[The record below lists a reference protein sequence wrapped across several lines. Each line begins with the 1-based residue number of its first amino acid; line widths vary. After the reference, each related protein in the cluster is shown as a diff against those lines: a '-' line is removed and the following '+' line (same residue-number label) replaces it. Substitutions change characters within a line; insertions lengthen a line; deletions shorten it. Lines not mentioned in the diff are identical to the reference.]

1 MNILKTVVLSLYAF
15 FCVACSDK
23 NSSEEKVLLTESIP
37 VTFSGIVYGELSE
50 NGFVKP
56 MYPKIPL
63 MDSIPSALERS
74 TLINRRLSRVIKAY
88 VIKSSMTEYDSLK
101 IRLSMRK
108 EDKTPYDF
116 KPVNFVLYRNGEE
129 DGFYVFQTMT
139 NSKGKPLLFSKNEND
154 IGNFD
159 DAVVLCIKK
168 STDRFYYDLLE

>member
-1 MNILKTVVLSLYAF
+1 
-15 FCVACSDK
+15 
-23 NSSEEKVLLTESIP
+23 
-37 VTFSGIVYGELSE
+37 
-50 NGFVKP
+50 
-56 MYPKIPL
+56 
-63 MDSIPSALERS
+63 
-74 TLINRRLSRVIKAY
+74 
-88 VIKSSMTEYDSLK
+88 MTEYDSLK

-139 NSKGKPLLFSKNEND
+139 NSKGKPLLFTKNEND

>member
-1 MNILKTVVLSLYAF
+1 MNILKTVVLSLYVIL
-15 FCVACSDK
+15 CVACSDK

-50 NGFVKP
+50 NGFVNP
-56 MYPKIPL
+56 IYPKIPL

-116 KPVNFVLYRNGEE
+116 KPV
-129 DGFYVFQTMT
+129 
-139 NSKGKPLLFSKNEND
+139 KGKPLLFTKNEND

>member
-1 MNILKTVVLSLYAF
+1 MNILKTVVLSLYVIL
-15 FCVACSDK
+15 CVACSDK

-50 NGFVKP
+50 NGFVNP
-56 MYPKIPL
+56 IYPKIPL

-116 KPVNFVLYRNGEE
+116 KPVNLVLYRNGEE

-139 NSKGKPLLFSKNEND
+139 KSKGKPLLFSKNEND
-154 IGNFD
+154 IGYFD
-159 DAVVLCIKK
+159 DAIVLCIKK
-168 STDRFYYDLLE
+168 FTDRFYYDLLE

>member
-1 MNILKTVVLSLYAF
+1 MNILKTVVLSLYIIL
-15 FCVACSDK
+15 CVACSDK
-23 NSSEEKVLLTESIP
+23 NSGEKVLLTESVP
-37 VTFSGIVYGELSE
+37 VTFSGIVYGELRE
-50 NGFVKP
+50 NGFVKSFSP
-56 MYPKIPL
+56 RIPL
-63 MDSIPSALERS
+63 MDSISSATERS
-74 TLINRRLSRVIKAY
+74 KLINSRLSRVIKAY
-88 VIKSSMTEYDSLK
+88 VIKSSMTERDSLK

-139 NSKGKPLLFSKNEND
+139 KSKGKPLLFSKNEND

>member
-1 MNILKTVVLSLYAF
+1 MNILKIVVLSLYVF

-23 NSSEEKVLLTESIP
+23 NSSEKVLLTESFP
-37 VTFSGIVYGELSE
+37 VTFSGIVYGELRE
-50 NGFVKP
+50 NGSVKP

-63 MDSIPSALERS
+63 MDSIPSATERS
-74 TLINRRLSRVIKAY
+74 TLINSRLSRVIKAY

-116 KPVNFVLYRNGEE
+116 KLVNLVLYRNGEE

-168 STDRFYYDLLE
+168 FTDRFYYDLLE

>member
-1 MNILKTVVLSLYAF
+1 MNILKTVVLSLYVF

-23 NSSEEKVLLTESIP
+23 NSGEKVLLTESVP
-37 VTFSGIVYGELSE
+37 LTFSGIVYGELRE

-56 MYPKIPL
+56 LSPRIPL
-63 MDSIPSALERS
+63 MDSIPSATERS

-88 VIKSSMTEYDSLK
+88 VIKSSMTDRDSLK
-101 IRLSMRK
+101 IRLFMRK

-116 KPVNFVLYRNGEE
+116 KPVNLVLYRNGEE
-129 DGFYVFQTMT
+129 DGFYVFQTT
-139 NSKGKPLLFSKNEND
+139 TTSKGKPLLFSNNEND

>member
-1 MNILKTVVLSLYAF
+1 MNILKTVVLSLYVF

-23 NSSEEKVLLTESIP
+23 NSGEKVLLTESIP

-63 MDSIPSALERS
+63 MDSISSAKERS
-74 TLINRRLSRVIKAY
+74 KLINNRLSRVIKAY
-88 VIKSSMTEYDSLK
+88 VIKSSMTESDSLK

-116 KPVNFVLYRNGEE
+116 KPVNLVLYRNGEE

-139 NSKGKPLLFSKNEND
+139 KSKGKPLLFSKNEND
-154 IGNFD
+154 IGYFD
-159 DAVVLCIKK
+159 DAIVLCIKK
-168 STDRFYYDLLE
+168 FTDRFYYDLLE